1 MLFCESFIRVY
12 EIFQMYVFLFIS
24 HVYTLF
30 IFMSAHIIKLSM
42 GVFYRGRVL

>member
-12 EIFQMYVFLFIS
+12 EIFQMYVFLFTS

-30 IFMSAHIIKLSM
+30 IFMSTRIIKLSM
-42 GVFYRGRVL
+42 GVFYGGCVL